1 MTPHTHH
8 LMSAQQPTPNDPM
21 PNDPAAHD
29 GTAGSD
35 SGEGVT
41 TVKRSTRRAERRRA
55 WDQMSEIDRAVLLE
69 AVRQRREDQEQRR
82 AVMAGL
88 TASRHTR

>member
-1 MTPHTHH
+1 MTPQTDH
-8 LMSAQQPTPNDPM
+8 LMPAQHPIPNDPTS
-21 PNDPAAHD
+21 ND

-35 SGEGVT
+35 RGEGVT
-41 TVKRSTRRAERRRA
+41 TVKRFTRQTDRRRA

-88 TASRHTR
+88 TTSRHTR